1 MTGNDADAT
10 RSSPFPADGQPQ
22 GEAPAG
28 APAPVDAQPQGQAPG
43 RPARRRSPGCIFL
56 PVLLI
61 LLAAAGYFGYNYLQD
76 QARYVST
83 ENAMVTGPLLQVG
96 TLNAGRV
103 SNVAADIG
111 DSVTRDQVVAKV
123 ALPSMV
129 ESTLSGSQKIGF
141 RGTEDQAAVVQSPVD
156 GVVIARMANP
166 GDTVAAGQPI
176 LTVVDPQSLWVQ
188 ANIEE
193 TKIGRVHPGQPV
205 EVRVDTLGEVLPGR
219 VAAVNYATAGTFS
232 LMPQSNTTGNFT
244 KVTQLVP
251 VKIVIPAP
259 QTPLVLGSSVEVKI
273 QTGE

>member
-1 MTGNDADAT
+1 MTENDARATQRPPAAGPEPGADDAST
-10 RSSPFPADGQPQ
+10 Q
-22 GEAPAG
+22 APAE
-28 APAPVDAQPQGQAPG
+28 AQAESLADAA
-43 RPARRRSPGCIFL
+43 PARRRGRGWMFL

-61 LLAAAGYFGYNYLQD
+61 LLAAGGYFGYNYLQD

-83 ENAMVTGPLLQVG
+83 ENALVTGPLLQVG

-103 SNVAADIG
+103 VSVAADIG
-111 DSVTRDQVVAKV
+111 ENVARDQVVAKV

-129 ESTLSGSQKIGF
+129 ASTLSGSQKIGF
-141 RGTEDQAAVVQSPVD
+141 RDTEDQAALVQSPVN
-156 GVVIARMANP
+156 GVVIARLANP

-176 LTVVDPQSLWVQ
+176 LTVVDPGSLWVQ

-193 TKIGRVHPGQPV
+193 TKIGRIHPGQPV
-205 EVRVDTLGEVLPGR
+205 EVRVDTLGEALPGR
-219 VAAVNYATAGTFS
+219 VAAVNTATAGTFS

-251 VKIVIPAP
+251 VKIVLPPI

-273 QTGE
+273 QVQD